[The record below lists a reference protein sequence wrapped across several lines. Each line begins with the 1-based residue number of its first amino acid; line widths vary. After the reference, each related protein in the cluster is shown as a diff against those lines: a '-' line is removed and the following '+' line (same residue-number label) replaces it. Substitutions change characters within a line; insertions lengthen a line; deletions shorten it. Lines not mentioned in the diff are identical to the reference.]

1 MEKDILVSIKLRGSE
16 EDINYVLKDIYK
28 ISEYEEVTA
37 MNIQEYKKN
46 Q

>member
-1 MEKDILVSIKLRGSE
+1 MEKDILVSIKLKGRE

-37 MNIQEYKKN
+37 MHIREYKRN